1 MLILEA
7 AGFDVI
13 IIETVGVGQSE
24 VAVSDLVDMFLLLLS
39 PGGGDELQGIKRGI
53 MEIADLVVV
62 NKADGDFV
70 NAARIAASD
79 CENALH
85 LMQPKSKNWVVKVLQ
100 ASALNNIGL
109 EEVWQNINAYKD
121 AMTEH
126 SEFECRREAQNI
138 AAVWSEVNELLIEQL
153 KSKKFDKIDA
163 LEQAVKSKKITPSA
177 AARELIGSVLD

>member
-1 MLILEA
+1 
-7 AGFDVI
+7 
-13 IIETVGVGQSE
+13 SE

-62 NKADGDFV
+62 NKADGDFI

-85 LMQPKSKNWVVKVLQ
+85 LMQPKSKNWTVNVLQ

-109 EEVWQNINAYKD
+109 EEVWQNIQSYK
-121 AMTEH
+121 ATMLEH
-126 SEFECRREAQNI
+126 GEFESRRDQQNI
-138 AAVWSEVNELLIEQL
+138 AAVWSEVNEIMIDHL
-153 KSKKFDKIDA
+153 KQQKFDKIDA
-163 LEQAVKSKKITPSA
+163 VERAVKNKKITASA
-177 AARELIGSVLD
+177 AARELLSSVLD